1 MFFKSTTEFDTTP
14 ICLVDTSGSTAAPF
28 ESQTVLQKEIKI
40 MQQMMVER
48 QVKEYTLVGWN
59 TTATFFE
66 DPATMTPSGGTSI
79 EYALALITDQMLQD
93 ALGNPKPFTDIYVF
107 TDGEINGNT
116 QIATK
121 YLTDLLQKNVNMYI
135 VSVEPRAH
143 NYLTHPTNAGNALFA
158 LIKSNNLTS
167 KVKSFVCYNPTHKAG
182 FYNLQNITVPDGCAP
197 FQSQLFKLADLGKFV
212 DFVEN
217 LVTTMMGDHD
227 RLVKLT
233 HDLAQTMF
241 YVCKGKSETIKKQLI
256 AIITNVFATTS
267 VATQMKEMLQ
277 VEMSNIAVGK
287 ASTYHE
293 YRLQRNKSIE
303 QVQIKLFE
311 NVKQNVDAS
320 GTCTRWMSVPLQT
333 DQLTQYVLTSDSTSV
348 NHALRIYGKSFL
360 NSCIKFGEYT
370 VPMLPMQPAST
381 SQEQDAIRQWIRTV
395 YSYKHRKGFN
405 SEMLLYLYLCDT
417 LSMHFS
423 TLGEEASAMKSH
435 ANTMMQNVRSFE
447 MTDYAYYMKNRPSD
461 YMLNKCLVYMGLIPH
476 DQDFATPQVATLRN
490 QLWYGMC
497 FTVDPVLA
505 HTQYQLQMQAQ
516 AAATTAVTAAAAAA
530 ASTAMESYTEE
541 SIMTTLQGLVPK
553 MTVFAA
559 THNAQVYT
567 CHVNGTQLDTT
578 TDMVYLLEPHKLST
592 NAKCPAT
599 VALSQTAYDAIKT
612 TDFVCPVCN
621 ASKNQTCFMQLEP
634 EPESTT
640 STTAFKIIEDIC
652 SIPFEMLETPFALM
666 TSSTTSANDTSLLKL
681 DDLNLGFVAY
691 ETRYPILHDTL
702 NQKFVTMKTSDKF
715 KYRLESQYSFM
726 KNVDMTNVCLAGG
739 LCRSLLLGQKP
750 KDFDFFFYG
759 SGADYSPQNTLQRV
773 MTQIMTNAKT
783 IPNVKFLI
791 MHKPIFNVCEVI
803 MIEDPKDFLGSSFTL
818 DFYDKYKFKSLN
830 KFDRYTVIDPVKG
843 TIRTQSE
850 LFADMV
856 EPTSDMFKN
865 YFEDGDGSGVKMLH
879 RLQFI
884 MAKFDSI
891 SDVLA
896 NFDLPACKV
905 AFDGTNVLFTEA
917 SQYAYKYMVNLV
929 SEHEYSAL
937 FDHRLSKYMSYG
949 FSIGLP
955 ELAIDKVSTEL
966 KLSQFKCKIIKKD
979 VEHNVLFAEHDSNNE
994 DQIQNVLK
1002 LERQCKA
1009 DSAVLYKSCLFSSLV
1024 SIMRYVKINELSYLI
1039 TTEPPTF
1046 VDNKVDFKNKTE
1058 EFRFIDKIC
1067 SRISSVDWYG
1077 DMRRE
1082 IKDPEDYT
1090 AKHYDEISKTINVMK
1105 PTQRISVYQAMHTVS
1120 GYAFVYNHPVYGLLF
1135 NGRGAKN
1142 LCKAYM
1148 ARNNQTYLFQ
1158 ILIEN
1163 KRNFKGFTSAR
1174 EAYDLLCK
1182 FPERER
1188 CFYEVIDSSKPCK
1201 PHLDIEWY
1209 VKTFDVASV
1218 NVHRQLIP
1226 QTVTKMFADRYKIA
1240 IAPQSVV
1247 LLESHSPEHGKISFH
1262 VVVDTPQ
1269 HHVFAT
1275 NVKQPQHS
1283 AYDLCFALSNASF
1296 KCDDQIYTRDREFR
1310 TVFSTKCAS
1319 QYRPFT
1325 LATNRFLKCES
1336 ADGFALFERS
1346 LVTHHAETQV
1356 LIQTPMLPQAK
1367 TRAAMRRMT
1376 TKRIAKTQPVAV
1388 MTAPVPTAVQQKT
1401 KYPLTTAVPAVPH
1414 TTPVPTPKAP
1424 TILTTAPVPTTV
1436 STPKAPTQASKI
1448 MSS

>member
-14 ICLVDTSGSTAAPF
+14 ICLVDTSGSTGSMF
-28 ESQTVLQKEIKI
+28 GSSQTILQREIEI
-40 MQQMMVER
+40 MQEMMAER
-48 QVKEYTLVGWN
+48 QVSEYKLIGWN
-59 TTATFFE
+59 TKATFFE
-66 DPATMTPSGGTSI
+66 NLAEMTSSGGTLI
-79 EYALALITDQMLQD
+79 ECALALITDQMLQD

-107 TDGEINGNT
+107 TDGEINGDT
-116 QIATK
+116 SIAAK
-121 YLTDLLQKNVNMYI
+121 CLTNLLQKNVNMYI
-135 VSVEPRAH
+135 VSVEPHAH
-143 NYLTHPTNAGNALFA
+143 DYLIHPTNAGNALFT
-158 LIKSNNLTS
+158 LIKNYNLTC
-167 KVKSFVCYNPTHKAG
+167 KIKSFVCYNQKHTTG

-197 FQSQLFKLADLGKFV
+197 FQSQLFKLTDFGKFV
-212 DFVEN
+212 DFIEN
-217 LVTTMMGDHD
+217 LIATMLGDHD

-233 HDLAQTMF
+233 HNLAQTMF
-241 YVCKGKSETIKKQLI
+241 CVCKNKSETIKKQLV
-256 AIITNVFATTS
+256 AIVINLFATTT

-277 VEMSNIAVGK
+277 VEMSNIAVDK

-293 YRLQRNKSIE
+293 YRLHRNKSIE
-303 QVQIKLFE
+303 QVQIKLFD
-311 NVKQNVDAS
+311 NVKQSLDTNGS
-320 GTCTRWMSVPLQT
+320 CTRWMSAPLCT
-333 DQLTQYVLTSDSTSV
+333 DQPTRYVLTSDSASV
-348 NHALRIYGKSFL
+348 SHALRIYGKSFVD
-360 NSCIKFGEYT
+360 SCMKYGEYV
-370 VPMLPMQPAST
+370 VPMLPMQSAST
-381 SQEQDAIRQWIRTV
+381 SQEQDALRQWIRTV

-405 SEMLLYLYLCDT
+405 SEMLMYLFMCDT

-423 TLGEEASAMKSH
+423 NCEAEASAMKSH
-435 ANTMMQNVRSFE
+435 ANTMMQNIRSFE
-447 MTDYAYYMKNRPSD
+447 TTDYAHYMKNRPSD
-461 YMLNKCLVYMGLIPH
+461 YLLNKCLVYMNMISH
-476 DQDFATPQVATLRN
+476 DQDVTTLRVATLRN

-497 FTVDPVLA
+497 FMVNPVLA
-505 HTQYQLQMQAQ
+505 HTQHQLQLA
-516 AAATTAVTAAAAAA
+516 AAATTPVTPEMP
-530 ASTAMESYTEE
+530 AMELYTEE
-541 SIMTTLQGLVPK
+541 SIMPTLQGLVPQ

-559 THNAQVYT
+559 TRNVPVYT
-567 CHVNGTQLDTT
+567 CYVSGAQLDTT

-592 NAKCPAT
+592 NVKCPAT
-599 VALSQTAYDAIKT
+599 AALSQTAYDAIKT
-612 TDFVCPVCN
+612 TNTDFVCPVCN
-621 ASKNQTCFMQLEP
+621 ALKNQTCFMQLEP
-634 EPESTT
+634 EMESAT
-640 STTAFKIIEDIC
+640 SVQTFKIMEEIC
-652 SIPFEMLETPFALM
+652 SIPFEMLETPHALIA
-666 TSSTTSANDTSLLKL
+666 SSTTSADDTSLFKL
-681 DDLNLGFVAY
+681 DDINLGFVAY
-691 ETRYPILHDTL
+691 ETQYPVLHDTL
-702 NQKFVTMKTSDKF
+702 NQKFVTMKTSAKF
-715 KYRLESQYSFM
+715 KSQLESQYSFM
-726 KNVDMTNVCLAGG
+726 KGFDMTNVCLAGG

-759 SGADYSPQNTLQRV
+759 SGADYNPQDTLQRV

-791 MHKPIFNVCEVI
+791 MHKPMFNVCEVI

-856 EPTSDMFKN
+856 EPTSDLFKN

-905 AFDGTNVLFTEA
+905 AYDGTNVLFTEA
-917 SQYAYKYMVNLV
+917 SHYAYKYMVNMV

-955 ELAIDKVSTEL
+955 ELAIDKVSKEL
-966 KLSQFKCKIIKKD
+966 KISQFKCKIIKKD
-979 VEHNVLFAEHDSNNE
+979 VAHNILFVEHDSYNE
-994 DQIQNVLK
+994 DKIQNVLK

-1009 DSAVLYKSCLFSSLV
+1009 DGAVLYKSCLFSSLV

-1039 TTEPPTF
+1039 TTDPPVF

-1082 IKDPEDYT
+1082 IKDREDYI
-1090 AKHYDEISKTINVMK
+1090 AKHYDEISKIINMMKPAQRINV
-1105 PTQRISVYQAMHTVS
+1105 YQTLHTVS
-1120 GYAFVYNHPVYGLLF
+1120 GYAFVYNHPLYGLLF
-1135 NGRGAKN
+1135 YGRGAKN

-1158 ILIEN
+1158 ILIGN
-1163 KRNFKGFTSAR
+1163 KRHFKGFATAR
-1174 EAYDLLCK
+1174 ESYDLLCK

-1209 VKTFDVASV
+1209 VKTLNMETINA
-1218 NVHRQLIP
+1218 NRKLIP
-1226 QTVTKMFADRYKIA
+1226 QTVIKMFADRYKIVL
-1240 IAPQSVV
+1240 APQSVI
-1247 LLESHSPEHGKISFH
+1247 LLESHSPENGKISFH
-1262 VVVDTPQ
+1262 VIIDTPQ
-1269 HHVFAT
+1269 HHTFAT
-1275 NVKQPQHS
+1275 NAKQPQHS

-1296 KCDDQIYTRDREFR
+1296 KCDDQIYTKDREFR

-1319 QYRPFT
+1319 QYRPFVS
-1325 LATNRFLKCES
+1325 ATNRFLRCDS
-1336 ADGFALFERS
+1336 AEGFALFERS
-1346 LVTHHAETQV
+1346 LVTHHAESQV
-1356 LIQTPMLPQAK
+1356 AIVTPTLPQAK

-1376 TKRIAKTQPVAV
+1376 SKRIAKAKSVTTSTAAPSAMPVV
-1388 MTAPVPTAVQQKT
+1388 
-1401 KYPLTTAVPAVPH
+1401 
-1414 TTPVPTPKAP
+1414 TPVVPVVVPV
-1424 TILTTAPVPTTV
+1424 IL
-1436 STPKAPTQASKI
+1436 
-1448 MSS
+1448 